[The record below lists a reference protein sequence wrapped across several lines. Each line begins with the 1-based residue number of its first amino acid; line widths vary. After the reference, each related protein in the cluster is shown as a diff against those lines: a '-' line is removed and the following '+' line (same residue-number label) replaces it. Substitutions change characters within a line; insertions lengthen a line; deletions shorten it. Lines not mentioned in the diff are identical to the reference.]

1 MLIAIIFCKNSNDL
15 SMKLHCIAAILIF
28 FCHNSFASK
37 KQNPIVTIYTD
48 SILNN
53 FSNKPIGI
61 NVNFFM
67 DNDRFLHP
75 KRSTADALKA
85 MGVKYLRYPGGE
97 KSDLYLFSK
106 PPYDTSYPALART
119 GKGAIGGYARVL
131 NSDFTDFNREVLN
144 FDNFIQ
150 LCAEVGAE
158 PIVVVAADMYLLD
171 LPAGNTLPTRDQLI
185 KNAVEWVRY
194 ANIKK
199 KYNVKYWLIGNE
211 SWHPKNKNST
221 AGIYAQ
227 DVVDFSKSMK
237 AVDPSIKIVP
247 NGNSDEF
254 WKTVLTK
261 ASGYIDEICISNYPV
276 FNYARQ
282 YYTYRD
288 SLQNLMGPVQTA
300 LLAIDKYASEADK
313 KKLKV
318 IVAEYGPFD
327 WAYKWPF
334 INNMGYNIVNFEIIG
349 EQLLEPRINFSC
361 FWNTR
366 WIGNDSAANSV
377 FDALDRNGNFNA
389 NGYGLAIWGNFLGDQ
404 MVKTTS
410 SLYVRTF
417 ASWKPKQKKL
427 FLYLVNKSDK
437 EKTVNTS
444 IKSHTVKKISQ
455 SWELSGTGPE
465 DTKPVWRRISHLK
478 PGKAITLNPTSIMVI
493 ELDLK

>member
-1 MLIAIIFCKNSNDL
+1 MRLLALLHLLAIGSLNAQLEIQDPF
-15 SMKLHCIAAILIF
+15 
-28 FCHNSFASK
+28 
-37 KQNPIVTIYTD
+37 IVTIYPD
-48 SILNN
+48 STL
-53 FSNKPIGI
+53 SDVSHHPIGI
-61 NVNFFM
+61 NVDFFM

-106 PPYDTSYPALART
+106 PPYDTSYPTLART
-119 GKGAIGGYARVL
+119 GKNAVGGYSRVL
-131 NSDFTDFNREVLN
+131 NKDFTDFNREVLN

-150 LCAEVGAE
+150 LCAQVGAE

-171 LPAGNTLPTRDQLI
+171 FPTGNKLPTRDQLI

-194 ANIKK
+194 ANIEK
-199 KYNVKYWLIGNE
+199 KYNIKYWLIGNE
-211 SWHPKNKNST
+211 SWHKNNKNST
-221 AGIYAQ
+221 AEIYAQ
-227 DVVDFSKSMK
+227 DVIDFSKSMK
-237 AVDPSIKIVP
+237 AIDSSIKIVP
-247 NGNSDEF
+247 NGNTDEF

-261 ASGYIDEICISNYPV
+261 ASGYIDEVCISNYPV
-276 FNYARQ
+276 FQYARQ

-288 SLQNLMGPVQTA
+288 SLQNLMRPVQTA
-300 LLAIDKYASEADK
+300 LRAIDKYASEADK

-327 WAYKWPF
+327 WAYTWPF
-334 INNMGYNIVNFEIIG
+334 INNMGYNLVNFEMIG
-349 EQLLEPRINFSC
+349 EQLLEPRVNFSC

-366 WIGNDSAANSV
+366 WITNDSASNSA

-389 NGYGLAIWGNFLGDQ
+389 NGYGIAIWGNFLGDK

-410 SLYVRTF
+410 SLHVRSF

-427 FLYLVNKSDK
+427 FLYLVNKSDN
-437 EKTVNTS
+437 EKKVEPNLHGHT
-444 IKSHTVKKISQ
+444 IKNISQ
-455 SWELSGTGPE
+455 CWELVGTGPE
-465 DTKPVWRRISHLK
+465 DTKPVWRKVSQLQTSETIR
-478 PGKAITLNPTSIMVI
+478 LNPTSIRVI